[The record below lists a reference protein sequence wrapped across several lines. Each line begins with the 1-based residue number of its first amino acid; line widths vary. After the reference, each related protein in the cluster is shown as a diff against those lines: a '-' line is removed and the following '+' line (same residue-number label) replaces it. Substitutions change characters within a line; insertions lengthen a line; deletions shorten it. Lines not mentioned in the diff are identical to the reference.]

1 MYYYMKSNNKVKKVD
16 YRSFFYFGFI
26 LNCAGI
32 AITIGSR
39 NPAFLGIMAFGII
52 LMLNSLAN
60 KDKWNEKSENDKK
73 VLK

>member
-1 MYYYMKSNNKVKKVD
+1 MNKIDNNDLKKFD
-16 YRSFFYFGFI
+16 YKSFFYFGFI

-39 NPAFLGIMAFGII
+39 NPAFLGVMAFGII

-60 KDKWNEKSENDKK
+60 KDKWNVKNEKGKK
-73 VLK
+73 L